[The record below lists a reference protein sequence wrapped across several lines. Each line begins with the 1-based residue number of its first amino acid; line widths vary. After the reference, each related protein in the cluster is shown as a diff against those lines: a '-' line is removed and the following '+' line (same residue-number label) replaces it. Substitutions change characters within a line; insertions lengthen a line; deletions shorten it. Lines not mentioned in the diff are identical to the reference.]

1 MAEKHNRP
9 QKYDAVLGNQAET
22 PIDGVV
28 LGGLEGVKSRLKS
41 AVFKAQT
48 SALREAL
55 KYGDVGLDLVF
66 NATQSTEWQLQNAAE
81 KLLIQNRTEP
91 QFQQKI
97 LNSNPWLF
105 VDCRFT
111 LEEHSDKVNSVA
123 VSSDNLTIASGSNDK
138 NIKIWSLQTGEV
150 QRTITSHTNKVN
162 AVVFSP
168 DGKLVSCSSDN
179 TIKFWDWQ
187 RGKLVNI
194 LEEVHSKSVD
204 AIAISP
210 DGKIIISSSWHIKV
224 ADLLNGKE
232 ISTLEGNGYISSLA
246 ISPDSKIF
254 VNDSYDTIKVRE
266 FSKGKFLDWW
276 KLKITTPRLL
286 KGHSGKVNTLAIS
299 ADGKTLVSGGED
311 KTVKIWNLQTGEL
324 KQTLAGHTGKV
335 NAVAISADSKIIA
348 SASNDKTVKIWDLN
362 GGWLLRTLE
371 GHTKV
376 VRTVAISPDCQTI
389 VSGSWDK
396 TIKVW
401 RANFSN

>member
-1 MAEKHNRP
+1 M
-9 QKYDAVLGNQAET
+9 
-22 PIDGVV
+22 
-28 LGGLEGVKSRLKS
+28 
-41 AVFKAQT
+41 
-48 SALREAL
+48 
-55 KYGDVGLDLVF
+55 
-66 NATQSTEWQLQNAAE
+66 
-81 KLLIQNRTEP
+81 
-91 QFQQKI
+91 
-97 LNSNPWLF
+97 F
-105 VDCRFT
+105 VDCTFT
-111 LEEHSDKVNSVA
+111 LKEHSDKVNSVA
-123 VSSDNLTIASGSNDK
+123 VTPDNLTLASGSNDK
-138 NIKIWSLQTGEV
+138 NIKIWSLSTGEI
-150 QRTITSHTNKVN
+150 QRTLIGHTNKVN

-168 DGKLVSCSSDN
+168 DGRLVSCSGDN

-187 RGKLVNI
+187 RGKLVNS

-210 DGKIIISSSWHIKV
+210 DGKILISSSWHIKV
-224 ADLLNGKE
+224 GDLFNGKE

-266 FSKGKFLDWW
+266 FSKGNFLDWW

-286 KGHSGKVNTLAIS
+286 KGHSSKINTLAIGY
-299 ADGKTLVSGGED
+299 DGKTLVSGGED

>member
-1 MAEKHNRP
+1 MSANHHRP
-9 QKYDAVLGNQAET
+9 RKYDAVLGNQAET
-22 PIDGVV
+22 PVDGVV
-28 LGGLEGVKSRLKS
+28 LGGLEGVKSHLKS
-41 AVFKAQT
+41 TVFKAQA
-48 SALREAL
+48 SALNEAV

-66 NATQSTEWQLQNAAE
+66 NATKSSEWQLQNAAE
-81 KLLIQNRTEP
+81 KLLIQKRTDP
-91 QFQQKI
+91 KFQQK
-97 LNSNPWLF
+97 LLDFNPWLF
-105 VDCRFT
+105 VDCVLT
-111 LEEHSDKVNSVA
+111 VEGHLDKVNSVA
-123 VSSDNLTIASGSNDK
+123 ISPDNLTLASGSNDK
-138 NIKIWSLQTGEV
+138 TVKIWSLLTGEI
-150 QRTITSHTNKVN
+150 QRTLTGHTSKVN

-168 DGKLVSCSSDN
+168 DGRLVSCSGDN

-187 RGKLVNI
+187 RGKLVNS

-210 DGKIIISSSWHIKV
+210 DGKIIISTSWHIKV

-254 VNDSYDTIKVRE
+254 VNDCYDTIKVRE
-266 FSKGKFLDWW
+266 FSKGNFLDWW

-299 ADGKTLVSGGED
+299 TDGKTLVSGGED
-311 KTVKIWNLQTGEL
+311 KTIKVWNLQTGEL
-324 KQTLAGHTGKV
+324 KRTFLGHTGKV
-335 NAVAISADSKIIA
+335 NAVAISADSQIIA

-362 GGWLLRTLE
+362 KGCLLRTLE

-376 VRTVAISPDCQTI
+376 VRTVAISPDGQTI

-401 RANFSN
+401 KANFSN